1 MYPYR
6 NLEDWRKGQY
16 QGNCYIEGG
25 RIYGEDKKTGKTPT
39 EWRTECPLKVLIIAQ
54 KSFFLGLLGCYKHF
68 FIIFARKKQ

>member
-25 RIYGEDKKTGKTPT
+25 RIRRRQEDWQNTN
-39 EWRTECPLKVLIIAQ
+39 RMAHRMPLKVLIIAQ
-54 KSFFLGLLGCYKHF
+54 KLFFLGLLGCYKHF
-68 FIIFARKKQ
+68 FVIFARKKQ

>member
-39 EWRTECPLKVLIIAQ
+39 EWRIDSP
-54 KSFFLGLLGCYKHF
+54 
-68 FIIFARKKQ
+68 